1 MTASTGTDRGT
12 ARDAAEG
19 STGTAR
25 VTVELVDGRARL
37 VELVGSVHL
46 RPRPVLVDG
55 PLARV
60 ALVGTFAL
68 LLAGDDVRVELRVGA
83 GVVLEL
89 IEPSGV
95 VAYDVRGGDG
105 ASWAVH
111 ATVGEG
117 GALVWKGAPFV
128 VTEGADVERGTAVEL
143 AAGARALISETLVL
157 GRADEPGG
165 GPLRSRFRARLDGR
179 PLLVEDLDL
188 RDPWLAASPG
198 VVGAHRVVAS
208 VMLLGTRPDA
218 ADGEGETLLA
228 GPGALGRVL
237 APHAHEADAVVDATW
252 ARWRPL
258 VAA

>member
-1 MTASTGTDRGT
+1 MSTSTGTDRDSAGVS
-12 ARDAAEG
+12 A
-19 STGTAR
+19 GTAR

-68 LLAGDDVRVELRVGA
+68 LLAGDDVRVELCVGA

-111 ATVGEG
+111 ATVAEG

-128 VTEGADVERGTAVEL
+128 VTAGADVERSTAVEL

-165 GPLRSRFRARLDGR
+165 GPLRSRFSARLEGR

-188 RDPWLAASPG
+188 RDPWLATSPG

-208 VMLLGTRPDA
+208 VMLLGVPPDV
-218 ADGEGETLLA
+218 ADGPGETPLA
-228 GPGALGRVL
+228 GPGALGRML
-237 APHAHEADAVVDATW
+237 AAHAHEADAVVDATW

-258 VAA
+258 LPR